1 MCMYARIKFL
11 RRAVIHASAVWAGQ
25 GRAVWVSHPGQV
37 GDRAGQGRAVVR
49 QYAAG
54 QDHKQSGQV
63 GCQEAGPNCRL
74 RFKNSRREK
83 KARIIA
89 VDLRFT
95 PHSH

>member
-1 MCMYARIKFL
+1 M
-11 RRAVIHASAVWAGQ
+11 VWDWFGP

-54 QDHKQSGQV
+54 QVTSRVWAGRQAVASRQV
-63 GCQEAGPNCRL
+63 LIAEMEFGI
-74 RFKNSRREK
+74 SRREK

-89 VDLRFT
+89 VT
-95 PHSH
+95 

>member
-1 MCMYARIKFL
+1 MWI
-11 RRAVIHASAVWAGQ
+11 
-25 GRAVWVSHPGQV
+25 SHPGQV

-74 RFKNSRREK
+74 RFKKSAGEK
-83 KARIIA
+83 KGAIIA
-89 VDLRFT
+89 VSMEL
-95 PHSH
+95 